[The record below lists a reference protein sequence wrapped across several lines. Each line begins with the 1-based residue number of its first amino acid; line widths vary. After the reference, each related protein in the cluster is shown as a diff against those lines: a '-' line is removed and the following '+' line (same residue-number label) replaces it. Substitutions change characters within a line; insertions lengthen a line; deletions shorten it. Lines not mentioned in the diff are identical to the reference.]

1 MTELCPKLLAM
12 LLKFTFL
19 LAFTAAT
26 VWPQIEVLATGL
38 QGASKVILT
47 PRGNFLVSET
57 SMALNAGRVSF
68 VSRAGIRR
76 SLIEGLPSGVEVTLA
91 GGSGPSALALTGRTL
106 YVAMGGGDAERRGTA
121 PGTSMHN
128 PAGASSAIF
137 ATILEF
143 RLSGDVDTLAGTF
156 KLTPAQ
162 QTELADGATLNL
174 DDGSGTKAEV
184 SILTRFPISEPD
196 RMLIYR
202 FSNPWGMVVA
212 DEGKALY
219 VSDASQNSLARVD
232 TATGRWQRVA
242 RFGPVANPTPV
253 GPPMV
258 DSVPTSIRVYG
269 EELLVSFLTGFPFA
283 PGNARVMALNPKT
296 GMTSPFINQLTS
308 AVDVLWWTRPN
319 GRPQFFVLEFSAN
332 QSATPPPPGRLLRY
346 DSPAPVVAAA
356 GLITPVN
363 MVLDEATQE
372 LFILE
377 LRGQILRLKLD

>member
-1 MTELCPKLLAM
+1 MAEISLKLRPM
-12 LLKFTFL
+12 LLKSTIIL
-19 LAFTAAT
+19 VLSAAT
-26 VWPQIEVLATGL
+26 AWPQAQVLATGL
-38 QGASKVILT
+38 QGASKIILT

-57 SMALNAGRVSF
+57 SSALNAGRVSF
-68 VSRAGIRR
+68 VSRGGNRR

-91 GGSGPSALALTGRTL
+91 GGSGPSALALNGRTL
-106 YVAMGGGDAERRGTA
+106 YVAMGSGDAERRGTT

-128 PAGASSAIF
+128 PVGASSAIF

-143 RLSGDVDTLAGTF
+143 RLSGDVDALAGTF
-156 KLTPAQ
+156 KLTPGQ
-162 QTELADGATLNL
+162 QTELADGASVEL
-174 DDGSGTKAEV
+174 DDGSGTKAQV
-184 SILTRFPISEPD
+184 SILARFPISEPD
-196 RMLIYR
+196 RVTVYR
-202 FSNPWGMVVA
+202 FSNLWGMVLA

-219 VSDASQNSLARVD
+219 VIDASQNSLARVD
-232 TATGRWQRVA
+232 TATGRWQRIV
-242 RFGPVANPTPV
+242 RFAPVANPTPV
-253 GPPMV
+253 GAPMV
-258 DSVPTSIRVYG
+258 DSVPTSVRVYG

>member
-1 MTELCPKLLAM
+1 MAEMSPKLLAM
-12 LLKFTFL
+12 LLKSTFFL
-19 LAFTAAT
+19 VFAVSIA
-26 VWPQIEVLATGL
+26 WPQVDVLATGL
-38 QGASKVILT
+38 QGASKIVLT
-47 PRGNFLVSET
+47 PRGNFLVTET

-68 VSRAGIRR
+68 VSRGGSRR

-91 GGSGPSALALTGRTL
+91 GGSGPSALALNGRTL

-162 QTELADGATLNL
+162 QTELADGASVDL
-174 DDGSGTKAEV
+174 DDGSGAKAQV
-184 SILTRFPISEPD
+184 SILARFPISEPD
-196 RMLIYR
+196 RILIYR

-212 DEGKALY
+212 EDGKTLY
-219 VSDASQNSLARVD
+219 VTDASQNSLARVD
-232 TATGRWQRVA
+232 TATGRWQRIV

-253 GPPMV
+253 GAPMI
-258 DSVPTSIRVYG
+258 DAVPTSVRVYG

-283 PGNARVMALNPKT
+283 PGNARVVALNPKT
-296 GMTSPFINQLTS
+296 GTTTPFINQLTS
-308 AVDVLWWTRPN
+308 ATDVLWWTRPN

-332 QSATPPPPGRLLRY
+332 QSATPAPPGRLLRY
-346 DSPAPVVAAA
+346 DSPEPVVAAA

>member
-1 MTELCPKLLAM
+1 MAEMSPKLLAM
-12 LLKFTFL
+12 LLKSTFFL
-19 LAFTAAT
+19 VFAVSIA
-26 VWPQIEVLATGL
+26 WPQVEVLATGL
-38 QGASKVILT
+38 QGASKIVLT
-47 PRGNFLVSET
+47 PRGNFLVTET

-68 VSRAGIRR
+68 VSRGGSRR

-91 GGSGPSALALTGRTL
+91 GGSGPSALALNGRTL

-156 KLTPAQ
+156 KLTPTQ
-162 QTELADGATLNL
+162 QTELADGASVDL
-174 DDGSGTKAEV
+174 DDGSGANAQV
-184 SILTRFPISEPD
+184 SILARFPISEPD
-196 RMLIYR
+196 RILIYR

-219 VSDASQNSLARVD
+219 VTDASQNSLARVD
-232 TATGRWQRVA
+232 TATGRWQRIV

-253 GPPMV
+253 GAPMI
-258 DSVPTSIRVYG
+258 DAVPTSVRVYG

-283 PGNARVMALNPKT
+283 PGNARVVALNPKT
-296 GMTSPFINQLTS
+296 GTTTPFINQLTS
-308 AVDVLWWTRPN
+308 ATDVLWWTRPN

-332 QSATPPPPGRLLRY
+332 QSATPAPPGRLLRY
-346 DSPAPVVAAA
+346 DSPEPVVAAA